1 MDRRTVRWWAT
12 GVCLAA
18 LAGSPAAGAAEDP
31 PPAQAS
37 PPARTLGTGA
47 AAAGGAS
54 LEELAKQL
62 QNPLADLVSVPFQ
75 NNFNGGGPNGSA
87 SYLLNF
93 QPVIP
98 VELDREWNLIL
109 RPIIPYY
116 NVPLG
121 DGSRSTGLGE
131 IILETFLSPARPSS
145 LIWGVGLAV
154 NFPTATNEA
163 VSTGCF
169 AAGPVVAL
177 VYMEGPWVIGMLLT
191 QLNAF
196 ARMGSTH
203 LDTTSLQ
210 VFLNYNLPNAWSVG
224 TAPTFVQ
231 NWNAVGQQLLVPV
244 GASIA
249 KTIAIAKL
257 PISLSLSYYA
267 NVVHPEGQSPWLT
280 RMVVTFMFPK

>member
-1 MDRRTVRWWAT
+1 MGELARW
-12 GVCLAA
+12 
-18 LAGSPAAGAAEDP
+18 PAAIRWIVAAAVVAGASVP
-31 PPAQAS
+31 SAQEK
-37 PPARTLGTGA
+37 PGHTLGAGV

-54 LEELAKQL
+54 LEELSKQL

-98 VELDREWNLIL
+98 VELSGEWNLIL
-109 RPIIPYY
+109 RPIVPYY
-116 NVPLG
+116 SVPAA

-131 IILETFLSPARPSS
+131 IILETFLSPARASG
-145 LIWGVGLAV
+145 LVWGVGLAV
-154 NFPTATNEA
+154 NLPTATNQA

-177 VYMEGPWVIGMLLT
+177 VYMEGPWVLGMLLT
-191 QLNAF
+191 QLDAF
-196 ARMGSTH
+196 ARMGSIH

-224 TAPTFVQ
+224 TAPTFVK
-231 NWNAVGQQLLVPV
+231 NWNAVGEQWLVPV
-244 GASIA
+244 GASVA
-249 KTIAIAKL
+249 KTLSIAKL

-267 NVVHPEGQSPWLT
+267 NVVHPEGGPPWLT
-280 RMVVTFMFPK
+280 RLVVTFMFPK